1 MPLDALRSPVVD
13 AGSLTETADSREPK
27 SGAACESCLS
37 SGGDNGDST
46 ALDVSAVSAAA
57 GSLTGGVSGSSSA
70 DGAVATTGSG
80 PAVSVPPVEGSG
92 VVSVGNDSAATV
104 VVLDAALSPADVA
117 EPVWAPPE
125 LCTVPDRGSV
135 VVDVDSAADVAG
147 SVEERPV
154 DVEPDAESDD
164 TLDVELDESDDEDE
178 LESDVSATAT
188 HGVVA
193 TAVPMP
199 SATASAPTRPMYF
212 ALPITAPPTY
222 TNTRWGSRCVCQGN

>member
-1 MPLDALRSPVVD
+1 MPLDALRSPVVG

-46 ALDVSAVSAAA
+46 ALDVS
-57 GSLTGGVSGSSSA
+57 GSSSA
-70 DGAVATTGSG
+70 AGAVAT
-80 PAVSVPPVEGSG
+80 AVSVPPVEGAGSVEGNG
-92 VVSVGNDSAATV
+92 VVSVGNDSAVTV

-147 SVEERPV
+147 SVDDGSV
-154 DVEPDAESDD
+154 DVEPDAESVD
-164 TLDVELDESDDEDE
+164 TLDVELDESDDDEDA
-178 LESDVSATAT
+178 LESDGSATAT

-212 ALPITAPPTY
+212 ALPIVVPPPY
-222 TNTRWGSRCVCQGN
+222 TNARLRIRGVIANETKFAVVGWVG

>member
-1 MPLDALRSPVVD
+1 
-13 AGSLTETADSREPK
+13 
-27 SGAACESCLS
+27 
-37 SGGDNGDST
+37 
-46 ALDVSAVSAAA
+46 
-57 GSLTGGVSGSSSA
+57 
-70 DGAVATTGSG
+70 VATTGSG
-80 PAVSVPPVEGSG
+80 PAVSVPPVEGNG
-92 VVSVGNDSAATV
+92 VLSVGNDSAATV

-125 LCTVPDRGSV
+125 LCTVPECGSV
-135 VVDVDSAADVAG
+135 VADVDPTANVDPTADVEEP
-147 SVEERPV
+147 VEERPV
-154 DVEPDAESDD
+154 NVEPDAESDD
-164 TLDVELDESDDEDE
+164 TLDFELDESDDEDE
-178 LESDVSATAT
+178 LESDGSATAT